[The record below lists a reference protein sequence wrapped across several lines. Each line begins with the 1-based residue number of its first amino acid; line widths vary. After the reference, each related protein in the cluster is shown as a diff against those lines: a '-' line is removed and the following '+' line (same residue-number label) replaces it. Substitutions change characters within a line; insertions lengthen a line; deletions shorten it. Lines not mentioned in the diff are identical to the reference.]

1 MLACQGEKKLPD
13 CASPL
18 PSCFLSLLS
27 RERLA
32 AARRLGIRR
41 ASYLTLHGQ
50 STRSAQPSPRGFP
63 GDLIVGPRLVE
74 APPLAHGCVP
84 FPRSADLLME
94 VRLPLET
101 RRWKKDRPGLR
112 CQDDGRSVCAGIIIE
127 GSYPYRSQR
136 SGFRLDSTPGHDMS
150 PTPQQ
155 AAAGSP
161 GRDGDG
167 MGQPP
172 ASHRLGVKDSDPGRG
187 LG

>member
-1 MLACQGEKKLPD
+1 MSGTVEDWEKQKSGCGADQCLKYVGRTTACLLAKEEKKLPD
-13 CASPL
+13 CASPV

-101 RRWKKDRPGLR
+101 RRWKKDRSGLR
-112 CQDDGRSVCAGIIIE
+112 CQDDGRSAVPVLLLRDLIRIA
-127 GSYPYRSQR
+127 PRD
-136 SGFRLDSTPGHDMS
+136 LDFD
-150 PTPQQ
+150 
-155 AAAGSP
+155 
-161 GRDGDG
+161 
-167 MGQPP
+167 
-172 ASHRLGVKDSDPGRG
+172 
-187 LG
+187 